1 MNGFDGMCIFKNV
14 FSIIHFLFFVT
25 PYDLAPG
32 EHRRATLAESCIE
45 NPATNTCLCSQSKW
59 MYVATE
65 IEINIRLKKR
75 KFYESIA
82 VQVVVGPSVFG
93 LKVSVSPELVR
104 LMPIRASH

>member
-1 MNGFDGMCIFKNV
+1 MHV
-14 FSIIHFLFFVT
+14 SVHSL
-25 PYDLAPG
+25 
-32 EHRRATLAESCIE
+32 
-45 NPATNTCLCSQSKW
+45 KW